1 MRFKATV
8 SKGTVTFG
16 FEALNEKHAAL
27 LADKFYAERNYE
39 VFDIEGVPEDSE
51 AGDNNEKK

>member
-1 MRFKATV
+1 MKFRATV

-16 FEALNEKHAAL
+16 FEALDSSHAAL
-27 LADKFYAERNYE
+27 LADKMYAERDFE
-39 VFDIEGVPEDSE
+39 VFDIAEVPEDSE